1 MADSEEEDSAE
12 DYAENLSLSK
22 NTEADSSV
30 PPDYKGSP
38 GGGDPATTSASSS
51 QADYYGGFP
60 LGLAHAQLNP
70 HGLVYMTSPYLQ
82 GTFYKQLL
90 LYVNSTTSSSSTTS
104 TTSSTTTTIAN
115 KKETFDNYSLKLKLK
130 RKKKNSRNN

>member
-1 MADSEEEDSAE
+1 MADSDEDDSAE

-22 NTEADSSV
+22 STGIDSGAF
-30 PPDYKGSP
+30 PADYKESA

-60 LGLAHAQLNP
+60 LGLTHAQLNP

-82 GTFYKQLL
+82 GTLPFPLIDS
-90 LYVNSTTSSSSTTS
+90 VSF
-104 TTSSTTTTIAN
+104 IH
-115 KKETFDNYSLKLKLK
+115 
-130 RKKKNSRNN
+130 